1 MGLSRSC
8 CILLLPCVVL
18 VGNASSS
25 LYTGL
30 SSREKEK
37 GEEVEQ
43 WQPQERSSSSK
54 DLLWMSLLKLDPA
67 KGNHFHENSFKCKR
81 TNYFL
86 GFVKFFFQNYYSI
99 SSGNNSQLHFEISP
113 FLPHS
118 FFNGRLFLQ
127 AMLMSMV
134 TFKFHR
140 KMLVI
145 SN

>member
-1 MGLSRSC
+1 M
-8 CILLLPCVVL
+8 L

-81 TNYFL
+81 TNYFQ
-86 GFVKFFFQNYYSI
+86 GFVKIFFAKLL
-99 SSGNNSQLHFEISP
+99 LH
-113 FLPHS
+113 
-118 FFNGRLFLQ
+118 LQ
-127 AMLMSMV
+127 WE
-134 TFKFHR
+134 
-140 KMLVI
+140 
-145 SN
+145 